1 MSRDVYKASIS
12 RQEHGQSK
20 ISKAAKAS
28 LSETASGQV
37 HEATSTFNVDNE
49 VIR

>member
-1 MSRDVYKASIS
+1 MSRDVYKALIS
-12 RQEHGQSK
+12 CQEYGQSK

-49 VIR
+49 VTR

>member
-1 MSRDVYKASIS
+1 MMARLV
-12 RQEHGQSK
+12 
-20 ISKAAKAS
+20 KAAKAS
-28 LSETASGQV
+28 LSETVSGHV